1 MIKHLSKIELWQQ
14 YQRSDAVKAYFT
26 FLKEYLE
33 TNYKD
38 LFFKTNKDGEIELGE
53 YAKEFSIN
61 QAMTEY
67 LEYYLKS
74 VYGMQRPHY
83 LVDSVFYDSGLRY
96 DLTNKYDVTGQAEL
110 VPIPLLRKVFQFIYN
125 IKYTHF
131 SIPNLAGMIADFCDL
146 SITQVKI
153 TMDDKLLKAVKVVL
167 PQNRQTLD
175 LRTVYNT
182 YRNIFNLPIGFSMQL
197 DLI

>member
-1 MIKHLSKIELWQQ
+1 MIQHLSKIELWQQ
-14 YQRSDAVKAYFT
+14 YQRSNAVKQYFA
-26 FLKEYLE
+26 FFKDYLE

-38 LFFKTNKDGEIELGE
+38 LFFKTNKDGSIELGE
-53 YAKEFSIN
+53 FAKEFSIN
-61 QAMTEY
+61 QAMTDY

-83 LVDSVFYDSGLRY
+83 LVDSVFYDSGLKYDLNSRY
-96 DLTNKYDVTGQAEL
+96 DITGEAQL

-131 SIPNLAGMIADFCDL
+131 SIPNLAGMIADFCDVP
-146 SITQVKI
+146 ITDVKI
-153 TMDDKLLKAVKVVL
+153 TPDKDLLKAVRVVL
-167 PQNRQTLD
+167 PQNRYSLD